1 MGEGNCDLG
10 KTCNKNHSIN
20 IGGITMDIAALS
32 MIMSQSKAQT
42 AASIAVMKK
51 AMDTGKE
58 NATQMTEMI
67 KNSAVDPNLGNHLDV
82 SV

>member
-1 MGEGNCDLG
+1 
-10 KTCNKNHSIN
+10 
-20 IGGITMDIAALS
+20 MDIAALS
-32 MIMSQSKAQT
+32 MIMSQSRIQESAG
-42 AASIAVMKK
+42 IAVMKI

-67 KNSAVDPNLGNHLDV
+67 KNSAVDPNLGNHFDV

>member
-1 MGEGNCDLG
+1 
-10 KTCNKNHSIN
+10 
-20 IGGITMDIAALS
+20 MDIAQLS
-32 MIMSQSKAQT
+32 MVMSESRVQHSAG
-42 AASIAVMKK
+42 IAVMKM